1 MLFRSVFISFEGIE
15 GSGKSTQI
23 ELIEELIKSKGY
35 QVKKL
40 REPGTTELGEKI
52 RNIFLEKTTENVD
65 PITEAFLLYASR
77 KHLDQN
83 FLRQSLSDGAIVIA
97 DRYADATMAYQS
109 YGKGL
114 DHNFVKLIHDSSQL
128 LSPDLTF
135 YMDISAELSRERI
148 SDREMDRMESES
160 IHFFKKVREGY
171 LQIAHDNPERVVVL
185 DANKTIDELH
195 ESIKKIISNKLNVSL
210 D

>member
-1 MLFRSVFISFEGIE
+1 MFISFEGIE

-23 ELIEELIKSKGY
+23 ELIEELIRAKGY

-52 RNIFLEKTTENVD
+52 RNIFLEKTTETVD

-83 FLRQSLSDGAIVIA
+83 FLRKNLSDGAIVIA
-97 DRYADATMAYQS
+97 DRYADATLAYQS

-160 IHFFKKVREGY
+160 IDFFKKVREGY

>member
-1 MLFRSVFISFEGIE
+1 MFISFEGIE

-23 ELIEELIKSKGY
+23 ELIEELIRAKGY

-52 RNIFLEKTTENVD
+52 RNIFLEKTSETVD
-65 PITEAFLLYASR
+65 PVTEAFLLYASR

-83 FLRQSLSDGAIVIA
+83 FLRQNLSDGAIVIA
-97 DRYADATMAYQS
+97 DRYADATLAYQS

-160 IHFFKKVREGY
+160 IDFFKKVREGY

>member
-1 MLFRSVFISFEGIE
+1 MFISFEGIE

-23 ELIEELIKSKGY
+23 ELIEELIRAKGY

-52 RNIFLEKTTENVD
+52 RNIFLEKTTETVD
-65 PITEAFLLYASR
+65 PITEAFLLHASR

-83 FLRQSLSDGAIVIA
+83 FLRQNLNDGAIVIA
-97 DRYADATMAYQS
+97 DRYADATLAYQS

-114 DHNFVKLIHDSSQL
+114 DQNFVKLIHDYSQL

-160 IHFFKKVREGY
+160 IDFFKKVREGY
-171 LQIAHDNPERVVVL
+171 LQIAYDNPERVVVL
-185 DANKTIDELH
+185 DANKTVDQLH

>member
-1 MLFRSVFISFEGIE
+1 MFISFEGIE

-23 ELIEELIKSKGY
+23 ELIEELIRAKGY

-160 IHFFKKVREGY
+160 IDFFKKVREGY

>member
-1 MLFRSVFISFEGIE
+1 MFISFEGIE

-23 ELIEELIKSKGY
+23 ELIEELIRAKGY

-52 RNIFLEKTTENVD
+52 RNIFLEKTTETVD

-97 DRYADATMAYQS
+97 DRYADATLAYQS

-160 IHFFKKVREGY
+160 IDFFKKVREGY
-171 LQIAHDNPERVVVL
+171 LQIAHDNPERVIVL

>member
-1 MLFRSVFISFEGIE
+1 MFISFEGIE

-23 ELIEELIKSKGY
+23 ELIEELIRAKGY

-52 RNIFLEKTTENVD
+52 RNIFLEKTSESVD

-83 FLRQSLSDGAIVIA
+83 FLRQNLSDGAIVIA
-97 DRYADATMAYQS
+97 DRYADATLAYQS

-160 IHFFKKVREGY
+160 IDFFKKVREGY

>member
-1 MLFRSVFISFEGIE
+1 MFISFEGIE

-23 ELIEELIKSKGY
+23 ELIEELIRAKGY

-52 RNIFLEKTTENVD
+52 RNIFLEKTTETVD

-83 FLRQSLSDGAIVIA
+83 FLRQNLNEGAIVIA
-97 DRYADATMAYQS
+97 DRYADATLAYQS

-160 IHFFKKVREGY
+160 IDFFKKVREGY
-171 LQIAHDNPERVVVL
+171 LQIAHDNPGRVVVL
-185 DANKTIDELH
+185 DANKTVDQLH

>member
-1 MLFRSVFISFEGIE
+1 VFISFEGIE

-23 ELIEELIKSKGY
+23 ELIEELIRAKGY

-52 RNIFLEKTTENVD
+52 RNIFLEKTTETVD

-83 FLRQSLSDGAIVIA
+83 FLRQNLSDGAIVIA
-97 DRYADATMAYQS
+97 DRYADATLAYQS

-160 IHFFKKVREGY
+160 IGFFKKVREGY

>member
-1 MLFRSVFISFEGIE
+1 MFISFEGIE

-23 ELIEELIKSKGY
+23 ELIEELIRAKGY

-52 RNIFLEKTTENVD
+52 RNIFLEKTTETVD

-97 DRYADATMAYQS
+97 DRYADATLAYQS

-160 IHFFKKVREGY
+160 IDFFKKVREGY

>member
-1 MLFRSVFISFEGIE
+1 MFISFEGIE

-23 ELIEELIKSKGY
+23 ELIEELIRAKGY

-52 RNIFLEKTTENVD
+52 RNIFLEKTTEIVD

-83 FLRQSLSDGAIVIA
+83 FLRQNLSDGAIVIA
-97 DRYADATMAYQS
+97 DRYADATLAYQS

-160 IHFFKKVREGY
+160 IDFFKKVREGY

>member
-1 MLFRSVFISFEGIE
+1 MFISFEGIE

-23 ELIEELIKSKGY
+23 ELIEELIRTKGY

-52 RNIFLEKTTENVD
+52 RNIFLEKTAETVD
-65 PITEAFLLYASR
+65 PFTEALLLYASR

-83 FLRQSLSDGAIVIA
+83 FLRQNLNEGAIVIA
-97 DRYADATMAYQS
+97 DRYADATLAYQS

-148 SDREMDRMESES
+148 SDRERDRMESES
-160 IHFFKKVREGY
+160 IDFFKKVREGY

>member
-1 MLFRSVFISFEGIE
+1 MFISFEGIE

-23 ELIEELIKSKGY
+23 ELIEELIRAKGY

-52 RNIFLEKTTENVD
+52 RNIFLEKTTETVD

-83 FLRQSLSDGAIVIA
+83 CLRQNLNDGAIVIA
-97 DRYADATMAYQS
+97 DRYADATLAYQS

-114 DHNFVKLIHDSSQL
+114 DQNFVKLIHDYSQL

-160 IHFFKKVREGY
+160 IDFFKKVREGY
-171 LQIAHDNPERVVVL
+171 LQIAHDNPGRVVVL
-185 DANKTIDELH
+185 DANKTVDQLH

>member
-1 MLFRSVFISFEGIE
+1 MFISFEGIE

-23 ELIEELIKSKGY
+23 ELIEELIRAKGY

-52 RNIFLEKTTENVD
+52 RNIFLEKTTETVD

-83 FLRQSLSDGAIVIA
+83 FLRQNLSDGAIVIA
-97 DRYADATMAYQS
+97 DRYADATLAYQS

-160 IHFFKKVREGY
+160 IDFFKKVREGY

-185 DANKTIDELH
+185 DANKTVDELH

>member
-1 MLFRSVFISFEGIE
+1 VFISFEGIE

-23 ELIEELIKSKGY
+23 ELIEELIRAKGY

-52 RNIFLEKTTENVD
+52 RNIFLEKTTETVD

-83 FLRQSLSDGAIVIA
+83 FLRQNLSDGAIVIA
-97 DRYADATMAYQS
+97 DRYADATLAYQS

-160 IHFFKKVREGY
+160 IDFFKKVREGY

-185 DANKTIDELH
+185 DANKAIDELH

>member
-1 MLFRSVFISFEGIE
+1 VFISFEGIE

-23 ELIEELIKSKGY
+23 ELIEELIRAKGY

-52 RNIFLEKTTENVD
+52 RNIFLEKTTEIVD

-83 FLRQSLSDGAIVIA
+83 FLRQNLSDGAIVIA
-97 DRYADATMAYQS
+97 DRYADATLAYQS

-160 IHFFKKVREGY
+160 IDFFKKVREGY